1 MTLNI
6 KNLNLPEIENINFK
20 LESNGLF
27 GLIGKNGIGKSTF
40 FDVLSGDILIKN
52 AEIEVGEIAY
62 IPDINSLDGNLKM
75 DDYINLLTSDEQQEA
90 LRLQKDFKT
99 EVYADK
105 KIGKFSLGMKQ
116 LFATVLLF
124 SKQSDLMIIDELFS
138 GLDISIK
145 QKVYSELKKLAKS
158 KIILVTSHQL
168 QEIELLCETTYLL
181 SERGLSRVTDFH
193 EAAKEIGY
201 VDNSFNFY
209 DSSINS

>member
-6 KNLNLPEIENINFK
+6 KNLNLPEIESINFK

-40 FDVLSGDILIKN
+40 FDVLSGDILVKDTEIKVG
-52 AEIEVGEIAY
+52 EVGY

-75 DDYINLLTSDEQQEA
+75 NDYIGLLTYEEQKEA
-90 LRLQKDFKT
+90 LRLQKYFKT
-99 EVYADK
+99 DAYADK

-145 QKVYSELKKLAKS
+145 QKVYSELKKLANA
-158 KIILVTSHQL
+158 KIILITSHQL
-168 QEIELLCETTYLL
+168 QEIEMLCQTTYLL
-181 SERGLSRVTDFH
+181 SEKGLSQVNDFH

-209 DSSINS
+209 DREKLS